1 MPKLSK
7 RTVDALQART
17 TDYFVWDSELP
28 GFGVRVMPS
37 GRKSY
42 LIQYRDSGR
51 RTRRKG
57 VGKHGTVTAEEAK
70 KHARELLASVAH
82 GGNPAEETLRKR
94 DASTVEQLCK
104 RFLSDYVPSHCKD
117 STAKEYKRCV
127 DLFIKPAIGRVKVED
142 LQRSHIAELHHKHRD
157 KPYQANR
164 TLGVLSVMLNQAEV
178 WGLRPDGSNPC
189 RNVKKYEEKKRE
201 RFLSNEEFE
210 RLGNVLAA
218 LESEGGQARAAINAV
233 RLLIL
238 TGCRLGE
245 IQKLKWEYINGNIL
259 SLPDSKTGA
268 KRVYL
273 GPAALEVLKNIE
285 KVKGNPYVITGK
297 LKGAHLTDLQRPW
310 RRIRKMADLAD
321 VRIHDLRHSFAS
333 TAVNTSEALPMI
345 GKLLGHSQIQTTAR
359 YAHLADNPVQMAADR
374 ISSEIARL
382 MSAKTG

>member
-7 RTVDALQART
+7 RTVDALEART

-57 VGKHGTVTAEEAK
+57 VGKHGIVTAEEAK

-178 WGLRPDGSNPC
+178 WGLRPDNSNPC

-218 LESEGGQARAAINAV
+218 LEAEGGQAQSAINAI

-238 TGCRLGE
+238 SGCRLGE

-310 RRIRKMADLAD
+310 RRIRKMAGLTD

-333 TAVNTSEALPMI
+333 AAVNSSEALPMI